1 MSKRIAAVRRGR
13 LGISVARRH
22 RCRSRSDKAGATAAV
37 EAGVTCGEPGVFRDL
52 VSIDTTI
59 AHAARIYDY
68 LLGGET
74 NFKVDKAAE
83 YATADMP
90 GGLGQ
95 PEPTSGQAVTS
106 SAAPCGGWR

>member
-1 MSKRIAAVRRGR
+1 M
-13 LGISVARRH
+13 
-22 RCRSRSDKAGATAAV
+22 
-37 EAGVTCGEPGVFRDL
+37 TCGEPGVFRDL

-74 NFKVDKAAE
+74 NFKVDREAAE

-90 GGLGQ
+90 GGLGLAR
-95 PEPTSGQAVTS
+95 PTSGQAVTS
-106 SAAPCGGWR
+106 SAAPCGGWPLMRGSAFPRHRHRHPHDEQRP